1 MCQENHFAN
10 FDFSEMGADPAV
22 ALHVMTNS
30 RYVWHRCYCLCIAI
44 NTSKK
49 KRASEIA
56 VRPSKRLRGMTPDE
70 PSASI
75 AAGESSSAATGYEGT
90 EDGLLGYH
98 PLHDETRSQTTA
110 RRQDDA
116 RSRAQ
121 RRRRRQVQRGV
132 TPSQSSSQPS
142 HHPWTLVDCSPNDA
156 QPSRPD
162 QIAPDDGSSL
172 GNVGVGD
179 DGFEDDGLEIDG
191 LEDDEFEDH
200 AFENM
205 PENSRAVSE
214 EDWSLIRQFNQKL
227 DDIRFET
234 CTACNERWFDM
245 DLKPN
250 GQCSRCDKAT
260 RSNRLNKFAAENFMD
275 PGDFPSHLPELDD
288 TEEMLI
294 ARCHVHVEVQRYRGA
309 QYKYAGHTVYFM
321 QNTGKIYD
329 KLPRL
334 PREIEVSGSF

>member
-1 MCQENHFAN
+1 LLGTGC
-10 FDFSEMGADPAV
+10 
-22 ALHVMTNS
+22 
-30 RYVWHRCYCLCIAI
+30 
-44 NTSKK
+44 KK
-49 KRASEIA
+49 SCAFN
-56 VRPSKRLRGMTPDE
+56 
-70 PSASI
+70 
-75 AAGESSSAATGYEGT
+75 EGT
-90 EDGLLGYH
+90 QAGDGLLGYH

-110 RRQDDA
+110 RRQNDA
-116 RSRAQ
+116 SSRAQ
-121 RRRRRQVQRGV
+121 RRRQRQVQRGV
-132 TPSQSSSQPS
+132 TPSQASSQPN
-142 HHPWTLVDCSPNDA
+142 HHPQTSVDCSPNDPRA
-156 QPSRPD
+156 RPSRPD
-162 QIAPDDGSSL
+162 QIAPDDGSNI

-179 DGFEDDGLEIDG
+179 VGFEYDGLEIDG
-191 LEDDEFEDH
+191 LEDDEFGDD

-214 EDWSLIRQFNQKL
+214 QDWSLVRQFNQKL
-227 DDIRFET
+227 DEIQLET

-260 RSNRLNKFAAENFMD
+260 RSNQINKFAAANFMD
-275 PGDFPSHLPELDD
+275 PGEFPAHLPELDD

-321 QNTGKIYD
+321 QNTGKIYE

-334 PREIEVSGSF
+334 PQELEVCGSF